1 MTRTRHVLLLLPFVL
16 AACSPDRQPASPP
29 GESNTSAPPAS
40 AAPRASFSAKELVDI
55 HCVRCHLAP
64 QPQDLS
70 KENWPL
76 ALASM
81 GMYLGFKGDELPD
94 FTFAPT
100 DEGTADEST
109 AAAADYR
116 FFTRLVDTEGTE
128 YIVWGYKEFVLPQP
142 LISVED
148 WRNIRDYFVTNAVPR
163 SEMYIDRPKQ
173 PVLTG
178 FTAVEPQLDLEPNGL
193 VFTTSVDAQRR
204 ALYVGRAVMDDWK
217 AGGRPGFEGT
227 DDMLAFDLTTGERV
241 GYMELANDPIE
252 TEITESGFRLS
263 THGEHPIQRGRGQ
276 GSVIDVTGLDR
287 GQPRARMLLRGLHRV
302 TLHRSHDLD
311 GDGLEDVIVNTYGD
325 GNLTSYGGRF
335 ALYWQTPDF
344 AERWQ
349 DAPAEIPYGPL
360 EGALVE
366 DVLVDRVG
374 MISSAV
380 GDFNGDGRP
389 DLVALTAQGLQQL
402 SLYVNQGDRTFR
414 QHVVRQHTPSWGFNM
429 VYAGDM
435 DGDGL
440 TDIVTVNGDNTG
452 GNSTGHP
459 STTTKPKPYHGLRIF
474 RNNGDLTFTEAYFYP
489 MHGALR
495 AVIEDFDGDGDQD
508 AAVIAMWADWKF
520 EEPETFVYLEN
531 QGGLQFSPESIPTE
545 NFGIWVSIDVGDVNA
560 DDKPDIVLGL
570 GHWPELVPAD
580 WTTRPVMKGR
590 GGKAPSVTFL
600 INETEPVE

>member
-1 MTRTRHVLLLLPFVL
+1 MTRTSLYRLLVPFFLV
-16 AACSPDRQPASPP
+16 ACSPDRQPVEPPDEPHASSEPV
-29 GESNTSAPPAS
+29 S
-40 AAPRASFSAKELVDI
+40 AAPQASLSAAELVDI

-64 QPQDLS
+64 KPEDLS

-94 FTFAPT
+94 FAFAPA
-100 DEGTADEST
+100 DEAAAEEST

-116 FFTRLVDTEGTE
+116 FFTQLVDTEGSE

-148 WRNIRDYFVTNAVPR
+148 WRSIRDHFVTNAAPR
-163 SEMYIDRPKQ
+163 SEMYIERPKP

-178 FTAVEPQLDLEPNGL
+178 FTPTDPELDLEPNGL
-193 VFTTSVDAQRR
+193 VFATAVDEARR
-204 ALYVGRAVMDDWK
+204 TLYVGRAVMDDWK

-227 DDMLAFDLTTGERV
+227 DDMLAFDLATGERV
-241 GYMELANDPIE
+241 GYMELANDPIGM
-252 TEITESGFRLS
+252 EINDTGFRLS
-263 THGEHPIQRGRGQ
+263 THGEHPIQRGEGQ
-276 GSVIDVTGLDR
+276 GSVIDVTGLDQ
-287 GQPRARMLLRGLHRV
+287 GQPRTRMLLRGLHRV

-311 GDGLEDVIVNTYGD
+311 GDGLKDIVVNTYGD

-335 ALYWQTPDF
+335 AIYWQMPEF
-344 AERWQ
+344 AELWQ

-360 EGALVE
+360 TGALME

-380 GDFNGDGRP
+380 ADFDGDGLP

-402 SLYVNQGDRTFR
+402 TLYVNQGNRTFQPQVIR
-414 QHVVRQHTPSWGFNM
+414 QYGPSWGFNM
-429 VYAGDM
+429 VYAEDM

-459 STTTKPKPYHGLRIF
+459 FTTTKPKPYHGLRIF

-489 MHGALR
+489 LHGALR
-495 AVIEDFDGDGDQD
+495 AVIEDFDGDGDPD

-531 QGGLQFSPESIPTE
+531 QGSLRFNPQSLPTE
-545 NFGIWVSIDVGDVNA
+545 NFGVWVSIDAGDVNA
-560 DDKPDIVLGL
+560 DGKPDIVLGL
-570 GHWPELVPAD
+570 GHWPELVPAE
-580 WTTRPVMKGR
+580 WTTRPVMQGR
-590 GGKAPSVTFL
+590 NGEAPSVTFL
-600 INETEPVE
+600 INEYE